1 MLLSVNRWLNR
12 MMPLIT
18 PVSIIIG
25 VICGSRL
32 SSFTY
37 LSPWLFAF
45 MTFAGSISLGFKD
58 FMNVLKKPF
67 PLIICLFILHLAM
80 PLIAMAFGYL
90 FYSEDIYMITGL
102 ILAASI
108 PTGVSSFV
116 WVSIYKG
123 NIALTLSIILIDTML
138 APFIVPGILS
148 FLVGA
153 DVQLDVAAM
162 MSSLFWMIV
171 VPSLIGMVLNEWSR
185 GAIAPVWGGRLNP
198 FSKLAMAAIVA
209 INGSVVAPYLM
220 NFSLQLA
227 GLAVIIVAIASIGYL
242 LGLAF
247 SRLMGWSYADKVA
260 LTFNG
265 GMRNISAGAVL
276 AVTYFPAPVAV
287 PVVLGMVFQQ
297 TLASLAGY
305 LLSRHAPQDK
315 QPSNTASTYEA

>member
-1 MLLSVNRWLNR
+1 MLQSMNRLLNR
-12 MMPLIT
+12 LMPIIT
-18 PVSIIIG
+18 PVSIVIG
-25 VICGSRL
+25 LLCGSRL

-58 FMNVLKKPF
+58 FVNVLKRPL

-80 PLIAMAFGYL
+80 PLIAMGFGHLVYPG
-90 FYSEDIYMITGL
+90 DMYMITGL

-108 PTGVSSFV
+108 PTGVSTFV
-116 WVSIYKG
+116 WVSMYKG

-138 APFIVPGILS
+138 APFLVPGILS
-148 FLVGA
+148 LLVGT
-153 DVQLDVAAM
+153 DVQLDVYDM

-171 VPSLIGMVLNEWSR
+171 VPSLIGMILNEWSK
-185 GAIAPVWGGRLNP
+185 GGIAPIWGPRLNP

-209 INGSVVAPYLM
+209 INGSVVAPYLTD
-220 NFSLQLA
+220 FSLHLA
-227 GLAVIIVAIASIGYL
+227 GLAVVIVVIASTGYL

-247 SRLMGWSYADKVA
+247 SKLMGWSYPDRVA
-260 LTFNG
+260 LIFNG

-297 TLASLAGY
+297 MIASLVGY
-305 LLSRHAPQDK
+305 LLGRSVRADK
-315 QPSNTASTYEA
+315 GQSKNAVGL